1 MSIEA
6 KQIINIMNA
15 WAPQSLAESWD
26 HPGLQIG
33 NVHTPVKKVLVA
45 LDLTAENASYAA
57 DNGVNL
63 IISHHPFLFRSLHEI
78 DLGTYRGK
86 IIETLIRSSI
96 VSFAAHTNLDIARG
110 GVNDVLAE

>member
-1 MSIEA
+1 M
-6 KQIINIMNA
+6 
-15 WAPQSLAESWD
+15 
-26 HPGLQIG
+26 
-33 NVHTPVKKVLVA
+33 
-45 LDLTAENASYAA
+45 DLTAENASYAA

-110 GVNDVLAE
+110 GVNDVLAEKLSSVMYPDLPLLKMDLMRILLAEPACSLV